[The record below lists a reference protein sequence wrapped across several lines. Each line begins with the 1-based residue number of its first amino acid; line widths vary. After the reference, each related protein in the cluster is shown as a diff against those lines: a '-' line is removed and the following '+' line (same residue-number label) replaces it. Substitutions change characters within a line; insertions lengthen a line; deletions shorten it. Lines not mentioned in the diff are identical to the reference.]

1 MEVAAENPESAILEF
16 AYRDAIVQVA
26 ASVVQSDKRDP
37 NRRSIELHV
46 HVYTRTHTSTNT
58 SKRERGFRECFEN
71 RANTTVI
78 NNNNFLVVTPLSI
91 AMFKQVRSAEN
102 STQ

>member
-1 MEVAAENPESAILEF
+1 MISSRVSGRTSSFHEPIWMEVAAENPESAILEF

-46 HVYTRTHTSTNT
+46 CTHARILPRILP
-58 SKRERGFRECFEN
+58 RERERE
-71 RANTTVI
+71 RI
-78 NNNNFLVVTPLSI
+78 P
-91 AMFKQVRSAEN
+91 
-102 STQ
+102 